1 MLSSTQRIKVHGIPG
16 EEQTMLVIFRTA
28 DHPYGSRPISVP
40 GKFRVQ
46 FLFSRPG
53 RAQFA
58 ETEPTFLSDIV
69 GDSHIGIAKP
79 ANDRSDDD
87 IESLKFLANGDGWSF
102 EFKGFVNERGY
113 LGKMVVE
120 LAALNTTEA
129 ERIAYRALSP
139 FLSTWS
145 MTLDVPVNIETVQV
159 TDLSTHTD
167 TLQIR
172 APFVEMRP
180 GSGVGPMLSDEFCQY
195 SSLYREALN
204 STSPFYRFLC
214 LYKLIESIYFRRT
227 ERARLAKEQGQSVK
241 TYADSVYLNREA
253 MTGILLW
260 IYPWRNIL
268 LDDLAIAQ
276 TLPSEADGKKFTRVR
291 EEYLRPLRDGIAHG
305 LMDSGE
311 IRTVADRLEDV
322 DKVRKWSPLLRVW
335 SQLLMRL
342 EFPEAFSTV

>member
-1 MLSSTQRIKVHGIPG
+1 
-16 EEQTMLVIFRTA
+16 MLVIFRTA
-28 DHPYGSRPISVP
+28 DQPYGSRPISVP
-40 GKFRVQ
+40 GRFRVQ

-53 RAQFA
+53 RAKFA
-58 ETEPTFLSDIV
+58 DTEPSFLNSIV

-79 ANDRSDDD
+79 IKDRSGDD
-87 IESLKFLANGDGWSF
+87 IESLKFLTHGEGWSL
-102 EFKGFVNERGY
+102 EFSGFVNERGY

-120 LAALNTTEA
+120 LAAQNTIEA

-139 FLSTWS
+139 FLSNWS

-172 APFVEMRP
+172 APFIEMRP
-180 GSGVGPMLSDEFCQY
+180 GSGVGPLLSDEFCQY
-195 SSLYREALN
+195 ASLYREALN

-214 LYKLIESIYFRRT
+214 LYKLIESIYLRRT
-227 ERARLAKEQGQSVK
+227 EKAKLSRERGEAVR
-241 TYADSVYLNREA
+241 TYADSIYLTHEA
-253 MTGILLW
+253 ITGILLW
-260 IYPWRNIL
+260 IYPWRNSL

-276 TLPSEADGKKFTRVR
+276 ALPAEARGKKFTRIR

-305 LMDSGE
+305 LMDSGG

-322 DKVRKWSPLLRVW
+322 DKVRTWSPLLRIW
-335 SQLLMRL
+335 SQLLMRI
-342 EFPEAFSTV
+342 EFPEAFATPPSGSHDS